1 MIMVVERNSGLEE
14 VGVNVKVRRPW
25 GVASLA
31 VLTVGIYS
39 AVWVYK
45 VNRELRDYR
54 AARGDERLAESRPW
68 HSVVAVTVGGF
79 LVIPALV
86 AYVRTIGRL
95 QDAERIATGQRR
107 AALSLIALW
116 VGSTLLSVA
125 SVVVGYPL
133 VLTVLALIA
142 GLAAIAL
149 TQARL
154 NGVWRSGGL
163 AGVAAFQ
170 ADEVELS

>member
-1 MIMVVERNSGLEE
+1 
-14 VGVNVKVRRPW
+14 
-25 GVASLA
+25 
-31 VLTVGIYS
+31 
-39 AVWVYK
+39 
-45 VNRELRDYR
+45 
-54 AARGDERLAESRPW
+54 
-68 HSVVAVTVGGF
+68 VAVTVGGF